1 MWFEDEEMLGCRLM
15 GKHKKR
21 KKPVLKVNVRLDV
34 QSKMARQKF
43 AAFILLPFVC
53 VAVVFVLWF
62 VFGTG
67 KKVLFTENSLF
78 ALRNLEIVVDPDGE
92 VTPQLIRGYA
102 QLTPGMNIF
111 DIDVQKIRSTFLQD
125 MHNVKVMELRRQL
138 PNTLRIK
145 VIEREPIARIGR
157 TGILVAD
164 TDGHVFVKKADL
176 DRMPVVY
183 GSKGV
188 RLRPGSRA
196 EGMTYAAI
204 QTLDI
209 CNDPRF
215 EAIKIQA
222 IDVSG
227 SEDITLWLS
236 GNKVAVLAW
245 EKMGEEVE
253 VSRRAL
259 YVRLKDFSRTL
270 ESDRGR
276 KQTKFNLT
284 FDNKIIT
291 E

>member
-21 KKPVLKVNVRLDV
+21 KKPVLKMNVRLDV

-43 AAFILLPFVC
+43 AAFVLLPFVC
-53 VAVVFVLWF
+53 VAIVFVLWF
-62 VFGTG
+62 VFGAG

-78 ALRNLEIVVDPDGE
+78 ALRNLEIVVDPNGE

-111 DIDVQKIRSTFLQD
+111 DIDVQKIRSAFLQD
-125 MHNVKVMELRRQL
+125 MHNVKVMELRRHL

-157 TGILVAD
+157 AGILVAD
-164 TDGHVFVKKADL
+164 TDGHVFVKKTDL
-176 DRMPVVY
+176 DRLPVVY
-183 GSKGV
+183 GNKGV

-209 CNDPRF
+209 CNDLRF
-215 EAIKIQA
+215 EAIDIKS
-222 IDVSG
+222 IDVG
-227 SEDITLWLS
+227 DSEKITLWLA
-236 GNKVAVLAW
+236 GNKVALLSW
-245 EKMGEEVE
+245 YKMGEEIDE
-253 VSRRAL
+253 SRSEL
-259 YVRLKDFSRTL
+259 FLKLNKFAKTL
-270 ESDRGR
+270 ESDQGR
-276 KQTKFNLT
+276 RKTRFNLT
-284 FDNKIIT
+284 LDNDVVA